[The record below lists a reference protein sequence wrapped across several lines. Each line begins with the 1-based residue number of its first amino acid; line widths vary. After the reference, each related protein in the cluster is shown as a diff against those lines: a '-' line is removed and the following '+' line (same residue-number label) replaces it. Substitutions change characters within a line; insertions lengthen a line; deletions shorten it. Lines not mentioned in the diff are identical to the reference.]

1 MKTTVEIADALLREA
16 KLEARNAGVTLRDL
30 IEQGL
35 RRELDARKQSARPFR
50 LRDAS
55 YQGPSG
61 LVAGV
66 RYDDAR
72 ALRAY
77 AYLGTPGFPDAV
89 EDIHDELASRA
100 SRKRSRRSE

>member
-16 KLEARNAGVTLRDL
+16 KLHARDAGMTLRDL

-35 RRELDARKQSARPFR
+35 RRELDARKQQAKPFK

-55 YQGPSG
+55 YKGPSG
-61 LVAGV
+61 LVPGV

-77 AYLGTPGFPDAV
+77 AYMGTAGFAGSIDDV
-89 EDIHDELASRA
+89 HDELDDAPR
-100 SRKRSRRSE
+100 RKKK

>member
-16 KLEARNAGVTLRDL
+16 KLAAQNAGVTLRDL

-35 RRELDARKQSARPFR
+35 RRELAARKQDRPFR

-55 YQGPSG
+55 YKGPSG
-61 LVAGV
+61 LAPGV

-77 AYLGTPGFPDAV
+77 AYMGTAGFPDSV
-89 EDIHDELASRA
+89 EEIHETLDDSPR
-100 SRKRSRRSE
+100 RKKK